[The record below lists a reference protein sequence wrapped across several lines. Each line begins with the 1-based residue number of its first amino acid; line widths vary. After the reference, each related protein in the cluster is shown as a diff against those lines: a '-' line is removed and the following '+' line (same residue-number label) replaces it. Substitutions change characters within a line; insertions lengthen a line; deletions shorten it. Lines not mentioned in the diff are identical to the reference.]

1 MRTDPCASEGRRRRD
16 ERLNKGD
23 RLRWQNTHGLW
34 IKGRVLERVPPGSDP
49 NELAAPYITAG
60 THRRNAPFG
69 RSRGLGPR
77 ILVEV
82 EGPGPR
88 SLPVIVVRRVSSV
101 SFG

>member
-1 MRTDPCASEGRRRRD
+1 MR
-16 ERLNKGD
+16 LHKGD
-23 RLRWQNTHGLW
+23 RVRWQNTHGLW
-34 IKGRVLERVPPGSDP
+34 IKGRILERVPPGSDP
-49 NELAAPYITAG
+49 NELAAPYLAAG

-88 SLPVIVVRRVSSV
+88 SLPVIVVRRVSYV